1 MAARQIHERTLRRKV
16 SLLPILMFLFLNA
29 NIIVIPI
36 KKLIIP
42 VDAKTP
48 HSSLLFSKSNIA
60 GMNIMQ
66 PREEISS
73 PMIYKTDLKF
83 IY

>member
-1 MAARQIHERTLRRKV
+1 M
-16 SLLPILMFLFLNA
+16 
-29 NIIVIPI
+29 
-36 KKLIIP
+36 P